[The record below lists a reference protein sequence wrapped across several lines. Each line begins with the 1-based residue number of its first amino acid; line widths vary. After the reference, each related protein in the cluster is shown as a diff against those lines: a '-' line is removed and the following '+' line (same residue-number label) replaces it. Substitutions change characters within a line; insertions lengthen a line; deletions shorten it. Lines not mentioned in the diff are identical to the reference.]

1 MAKMPVSFGN
11 DEQLDWELTQK
22 KGTVMAYKQFLS
34 TYPHGKFFVE
44 ANLSYQS
51 LKEEKDWQIA
61 LKRNRI
67 FAYEQYLELHPSG
80 KYSEEA
86 GMRLEALEHDMAW
99 SETLAENTVSAFL
112 NYLETYENGKFREEA
127 ERRIQ
132 NLIAQKEDLKTDGSP
147 GETTNDDLAEETAL
161 ELATN
166 EDSVTAYNH
175 FLKEFPNGKYRE
187 QVKKRISQLEAKLAK
202 QYRFIEEELQA
213 WEYAHTQNSLLA
225 YRDFLKRFPVGRY
238 SDLARTY
245 IQQLEQKNFNKVR
258 QTQKPIKEEIPLVKS
273 SEDDEAYENLDSGE
287 RDLMGFRLAI
297 LWLVG
302 FVILSVLTF
311 FLARFLY
318 PITILCALMA
328 GGYFVYNRG
337 NHIKNRESIIYQLGG
352 GISVF
357 FLIWESTRW
366 FFSSPW
372 PGASFSLITCILAI
386 FLLRSYFK
394 RQQSQK

>member
-1 MAKMPVSFGN
+1 MPVSFGN

-34 TYPHGKFFVE
+34 TYPHGKFSVE

-132 NLIAQKEDLKTDGSP
+132 NLITQKEDLKTDGSP

-225 YRDFLKRFPVGRY
+225 YRDFLKRFPSGRY

-245 IQQLEQKNFNKVR
+245 IQQ
-258 QTQKPIKEEIPLVKS
+258 
-273 SEDDEAYENLDSGE
+273 
-287 RDLMGFRLAI
+287 
-297 LWLVG
+297 
-302 FVILSVLTF
+302 
-311 FLARFLY
+311 
-318 PITILCALMA
+318 
-328 GGYFVYNRG
+328 
-337 NHIKNRESIIYQLGG
+337 
-352 GISVF
+352 
-357 FLIWESTRW
+357 
-366 FFSSPW
+366 
-372 PGASFSLITCILAI
+372 
-386 FLLRSYFK
+386 
-394 RQQSQK
+394 